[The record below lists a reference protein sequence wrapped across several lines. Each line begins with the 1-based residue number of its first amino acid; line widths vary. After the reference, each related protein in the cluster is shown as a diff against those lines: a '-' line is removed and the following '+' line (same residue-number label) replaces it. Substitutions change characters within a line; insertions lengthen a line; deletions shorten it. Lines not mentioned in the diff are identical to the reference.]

1 VQKNRLLYLVGPSG
15 AGKDTLINCLRETPS
30 LSSKIFF
37 VKRQVDRPIHDSS
50 VLDVYLSP
58 EGFVKVLERNE
69 LAMYWQANNHQYG
82 ILASELSD
90 ATQFPI
96 TIINGSRAYATE
108 LQQNFPDARV
118 VLITAD
124 QSVIEK
130 RLLSRNRENSVQIQS
145 RLERSRLLVEDE
157 QVYAKVILNNSN
169 INDALK
175 NLLDYIEFD
184 R

>member
-1 VQKNRLLYLVGPSG
+1 VHKNRLLYFVGPSG

-50 VLDVYLSP
+50 ALDVYLSP
-58 EGFVKVLERNE
+58 EGFAKALEHNE

-82 ILASELSD
+82 ILASDLSD
-90 ATQFPI
+90 ARQLPV
-96 TIINGSRAYATE
+96 TIINGSRAYAAKLE
-108 LQQNFPDARV
+108 QSFPGARV

-124 QSVIEK
+124 QSIIEK
-130 RLLSRNRENSVQIQS
+130 RLLDRNRENSVQIQS
-145 RLERSRLLVEDE
+145 RLERSRLLEDHDHF
-157 QVYAKVILNNSN
+157 YAKVILNNSS

-175 NLLDYIEFD
+175 ILLDYIEFD
-184 R
+184 H